1 MFTSLLMI
9 LFYVVSGVAGF
20 SLTRNYWQPNQLQ
33 QQTARSKTHQLHA
46 EVTIIL
52 KNGEQ
57 KKIDVKPREFLLL
70 AMEDAKIQQ
79 RFVCRTG
86 TCSACAVR
94 VTNGP
99 ASDFIELEDED
110 YVSSKKVK
118 LGYTLSCVAFVTKP
132 GAIIEINQETAYDD
146 V

>member
-1 MFTSLLMI
+1 MFFSLFMV
-9 LFYVVSGVAGF
+9 FFCVVDLAVGF
-20 SLTRNYWQPNQLQ
+20 SLSRNPWQPNQHSVQ
-33 QQTARSKTHQLHA
+33 RSKIHQLHA

-94 VTNGP
+94 VTNGK

-110 YVSSKKVK
+110 YVSSKKVN
-118 LGYTLSCVAFVTKP
+118 LGYTLACVAFVTKP